1 MNTLFI
7 NPALSDDERR
17 KRLFDGQICVYP
29 PGPASLALVEFARLM
44 IEEAFGEL
52 DPVTAQ
58 HQLTAPEYECLLNSF
73 KPAFINHA
81 RSKQL
86 VQAILLEMG
95 CDPEKTYFDVPRM
108 RTATSNQFLS
118 RGIAYSFEAHR
129 DTWFSGPLCQVN
141 WWFPIY
147 EHESGNTMAFHPEYW
162 AQAIPNGSEGYNCHE
177 WYNEGARLAQNPGVP
192 DRRQRP
198 QPVQAL
204 RLDPQVRVISPVGGI
219 TVFSAAQMHSTVPNH
234 TGKTRFSIDFR
245 TVNLD
250 DLQAHC
256 GAPNYDSACTGTTL
270 ADYYRLADLCRLPP
284 ALIAEYEAGTPL
296 ESATYLP
303 QTLQSEPF

>member
-1 MNTLFI
+1 MNTLYFA
-7 NPALSDDERR
+7 PQVTDDERR
-17 KRLFDGQICVYP
+17 QQLFNGQVFVYP
-29 PGPASLALVEFARLM
+29 PGPASLALVQFARTM
-44 IEEAFGEL
+44 IEEAFGAL
-52 DPVTAQ
+52 DPTTAQ
-58 HQLTAPEYECLLNSF
+58 HAMSPAAYEDLLTSF

-81 RSKQL
+81 HSKDL
-86 VQAILLEMG
+86 VRAMLLEMG

-108 RTATSNQFLS
+108 RTATSNQYLN

-147 EHESGNTMAFHPEYW
+147 EHESGNTMAFHPAYW
-162 AQAIPNGSEGYNCHE
+162 QQRVHNGSEVYNCHE
-177 WYNEGARLAQNPGVP
+177 WYAEGARLARNPEIP

-198 QPVQAL
+198 QPQEAL
-204 RLDPQVRVISPVGGI
+204 RLDPQIRVISPVGGV

-250 DLQAHC
+250 DLQAHR

-270 ADYYRLADLCRLPP
+270 ADYYRVADLSPIPP
-284 ALIAEYEAGTPL
+284 AVIAAYEAGTPL
-296 ESATYLP
+296 LQPETVSHP
-303 QTLQSEPF
+303 LQSELA